1 MARTRAPI
9 PAALAHTVFTSQEAY
24 ARAVTRDQLRGPNYQ
39 QLYRGIYAPTAHSPT
54 SWDYARI
61 VTHACPKAALS
72 QISAALFWGF
82 PLPTR
87 FLAQENPLTMELAR
101 IHNAH
106 AFIPEKLSGFPDFV
120 YPYHHR
126 SPPQP
131 CAKWRQ
137 HLLAS
142 GDVIEV
148 EPEQIR
154 AGLSADAGS
163 AGVGMPWHPSTASL
177 WTEPLRIM
185 SRERTFLDLATVLNP
200 FELVAVGYYLVRRPR
215 PNYEGR
221 SEPFCTIACLEDA
234 RKRYPKIDGATNM
247 RWALDNIRVGSDSP
261 QETLC
266 RLLLVEAGLPEP
278 KLNIPILLPGGVV
291 IPDRDLVYPAQKVV
305 VEYQG
310 SSHQEPQRAARDRYH
325 AEVLRAEGWEVVPIV
340 NDDLP
345 YVGWCNEFPT
355 KYRIDAPGMPRINR
369 VKFKSSPY
377 ALAPE
382 PHEWPLVIKVR
393 EAFRR
398 QAMREVAGAKP
409 EE

>member
-9 PAALAHTVFTSQEAY
+9 PAALAHTAFTSQEAY
-24 ARAVTRDQLRGPNYQ
+24 AQAVTRDQLRGPSYQ
-39 QLYRGIYAPTAHSPT
+39 QLHRGIYAPTDLSPT

-61 VTHACPKAALS
+61 VTHACPTAALS
-72 QISAALFWGF
+72 QISAALLWGF
-82 PLPTR
+82 PLPAR
-87 FLAQENPLTMELAR
+87 FLAQECPPAPELAR
-101 IHNAH
+101 IQGAH
-106 AFIPEKLSGFPDFV
+106 ARIPEKLNSLPNFV

-126 SPPQP
+126 SPTQP
-131 CAKWRQ
+131 CAEWRQ

-142 GDVIEV
+142 DDVIV
-148 EPEQIR
+148 VGPEQIC
-154 AGLSADAGS
+154 AGLGADGGS
-163 AGVGMPWHPSTASL
+163 ASVGMPWHPSTAPL
-177 WTEPLRIM
+177 WTKPLRIM

-200 FELVAVGYYLVRRPR
+200 FELVAVGDYLVRRPR

-221 SEPFCTIACLEDA
+221 SRPYCTIACLEDA
-234 RKRYPKIDGATNM
+234 RKRYPKIDGATNT

-291 IPDRDLVYPAQKVV
+291 IPDRNLVYPAQKVV

-310 SSHQEPQRAARDRYH
+310 SSHEEPKRAARDHYH
-325 AEVLRAEGWEVVPIV
+325 AEILREAGWEVVPIFK
-340 NDDLP
+340 DDLP
-345 YVGWCNEFPT
+345 YVGWCDEFPT

-369 VKFKSSPY
+369 VNFKSSPY

-382 PHEWPLVIKVR
+382 PREWPLVVKVR

-398 QAMREVAGAKP
+398 QAMR
-409 EE
+409 

>member
-9 PAALAHTVFTSQEAY
+9 PAALAHTAFTSQEAY
-24 ARAVTRDQLRGPNYQ
+24 AQAVTRDQLRGPSYQ
-39 QLYRGIYAPTAHSPT
+39 QLHRGIYAPTDLSPT

-61 VTHACPKAALS
+61 VTHACPTAALS
-72 QISAALFWGF
+72 QISAALLWGF
-82 PLPTR
+82 PLPDR
-87 FLAQENPLTMELAR
+87 FLAQECPPAPELAR
-101 IHNAH
+101 IQGAH
-106 AFIPEKLSGFPDFV
+106 ARIPEKLNSLPNFV

-126 SPPQP
+126 SPTQP
-131 CAKWRQ
+131 CAEWRQ

-142 GDVIEV
+142 DDVIV
-148 EPEQIR
+148 VGPEQIC
-154 AGLSADAGS
+154 AGLGADGGS
-163 AGVGMPWHPSTASL
+163 ASVGMPWHPSTAPL
-177 WTEPLRIM
+177 WTKPLRIM

-200 FELVAVGYYLVRRPR
+200 FELVAVGDYLVRRPR

-221 SEPFCTIACLEDA
+221 SQPFCTIACLEDA
-234 RKRYPKIDGATNM
+234 RKRYPKIDGATNT

-310 SSHQEPQRAARDRYH
+310 SSHEEPERAARDHYH
-325 AEVLRAEGWEVVPIV
+325 AEILREAGWEVVPIFK
-340 NDDLP
+340 DDLP
-345 YVGWCNEFPT
+345 YVGWCDEFPT

-369 VKFKSSPY
+369 VNFKSSPY

-382 PHEWPLVIKVR
+382 PREWPLVVKVR

-398 QAMREVAGAKP
+398 QAMR
-409 EE
+409 

>member
-1 MARTRAPI
+1 MARIRAPI

-24 ARAVTRDQLRGPNYQ
+24 AQAVTRDQLRGPNYQ
-39 QLYRGIYAPTAHSPT
+39 QLHRGIYAPTDLSPT

-72 QISAALFWGF
+72 QISAALLWGF

-87 FLAQENPLTMELAR
+87 FLAQECPPTSELAR
-101 IHNAH
+101 IQGAH
-106 AFIPEKLSGFPDFV
+106 ARIPEKLNGLPNFV

-126 SPPQP
+126 SPTQP
-131 CAKWRQ
+131 CAEWRQ

-142 GDVIEV
+142 DDVIVV

-154 AGLSADAGS
+154 AGLGADGGP
-163 AGVGMPWHPSTASL
+163 AGVGMPWHPSTAPL
-177 WTEPLRIM
+177 WKKPLRIM
-185 SRERTFLDLATVLNP
+185 SRERTLLDLATVLNP
-200 FELVAVGYYLVRRPR
+200 FELVAVGDYLVRRPR

-221 SEPFCTIACLEDA
+221 SRPYCTIAGLKDA
-234 RKRYPKIDGATNM
+234 RKRYPKIDGATNT

-278 KLNIPILLPGGVV
+278 ALNIPIPLPGGIVV
-291 IPDRDLVYPAQKVV
+291 PDRDLVYPDQKVV

-310 SSHQEPQRAARDRYH
+310 SSHEEPQRAARDRYH
-325 AEVLRAEGWEVVPIV
+325 AENLREEGWEVVPIYK
-340 NDDLP
+340 DDLP
-345 YVGWCNEFPT
+345 YVGWCNEFPA

-369 VKFKSSPY
+369 VNFKLSPY

-382 PHEWPLVIKVR
+382 PREWPLVVKVR

-398 QAMREVAGAKP
+398 QAMR
-409 EE
+409 

>member
-9 PAALAHTVFTSQEAY
+9 PAALAHTAFTSQEAY
-24 ARAVTRDQLRGPNYQ
+24 AQAVTRDQLRGPSYQ
-39 QLYRGIYAPTAHSPT
+39 QLHRGIYAPTDLSPT

-61 VTHACPKAALS
+61 VTHACPTAALS
-72 QISAALFWGF
+72 QISAALLWGF
-82 PLPTR
+82 PLPAR
-87 FLAQENPLTMELAR
+87 FLAQECPPTPGLAR
-101 IHNAH
+101 IQGAH
-106 AFIPEKLSGFPDFV
+106 ARIPEKLNSLPNFV

-126 SPPQP
+126 SPTQP
-131 CAKWRQ
+131 CAEWRQ

-142 GDVIEV
+142 DDVIV
-148 EPEQIR
+148 VGPEQIC
-154 AGLSADAGS
+154 AGLGADGGS
-163 AGVGMPWHPSTASL
+163 ASVGMPWHPSTAPL
-177 WTEPLRIM
+177 WTKPLRIM

-200 FELVAVGYYLVRRPR
+200 FELVAVGDYLVRRPR

-221 SEPFCTIACLEDA
+221 SQPFCTIACLEDA
-234 RKRYPKIDGATNM
+234 RKRYPKIDGATNT
-247 RWALDNIRVGSDSP
+247 RWGLDNIRVGSDSP

-310 SSHQEPQRAARDRYH
+310 SSHEEPKRAARDRYH
-325 AEVLRAEGWEVVPIV
+325 AEILREAGWEVVPIFK
-340 NDDLP
+340 DDLP
-345 YVGWCNEFPT
+345 YVGWCDEFPT

-369 VKFKSSPY
+369 VNFKSSPY

-382 PHEWPLVIKVR
+382 PREWPLVVKVR
-393 EAFRR
+393 DAFRR
-398 QAMREVAGAKP
+398 QAMR
-409 EE
+409 

>member
-72 QISAALFWGF
+72 QISAALLWGF
-82 PLPTR
+82 PVPSR
-87 FLAQENPLTMELAR
+87 FLALDCPQFSNSGLHT
-101 IHNAH
+101 
-106 AFIPEKLSGFPDFV
+106 PEKSSGVPDFV
-120 YPYHHR
+120 YPDYHR

-137 HLLAS
+137 HRLAS
-142 GDVIEV
+142 DDVIEV
-148 EPEQIR
+148 EPGQIL
-154 AGLSADAGS
+154 AGVGADGGS
-163 AGVGMPWHPSTASL
+163 AGVGMPWHPSTAPL

-200 FELVAVGYYLVRRPR
+200 FELVAVGDYLVRRPR

-221 SEPFCTIACLEDA
+221 SQPYCTLAGLKVA
-234 RKRYPKIDGATNM
+234 RERYPKIDGAANT
-247 RWALDNIRVGSDSP
+247 RWALENIRVGSDSP

-278 KLNIPILLPGGVV
+278 KLNIPIVLPSGVV

-310 SSHQEPQRAARDRYH
+310 STHEEPQRAARDHYH
-325 AEVLRAEGWEVVPIV
+325 AEILREEGWEVVPIV

-369 VKFKSSPY
+369 VNFKSSPY

-382 PHEWPLVIKVR
+382 PHEWPLVVKVR